1 MKRQSLVVV
10 VFFIGT
16 LLAYLP
22 SYSQSIFVKVT
33 DETGA
38 VLSGSSLVVGF
49 AGQTE
54 ILSFGQGSSACGIP
68 AGPGGGCIP
77 TTENFIY
84 NFVIDQTITDYRKAL
99 YLTKK
104 WRRVEISFT
113 RQAGST
119 GSIFTYEKILLED
132 VYVTGL
138 TEAAANGDI
147 PIFQVSFDP
156 SKITWTFIPQTGG
169 GGAGTPRSFGYNR
182 ITNTSF

>member
-22 SYSQSIFVKVT
+22 LYSQSIFVKVT

-38 VLSGSSLVVGF
+38 VLSGSSLAVGF

-54 ILSFGQGSSACGIP
+54 IISFGQGSSACGIP
-68 AGPGGGCIP
+68 AGTGGGCLP
-77 TTENFIY
+77 TTENFVY
-84 NFVIDQTITDYRKAL
+84 NFAIDQTITDYRKAL
-99 YLTKK
+99 YLSKK

-113 RQAGST
+113 RQNAST
-119 GSIFTYEKILLED
+119 GSFFTYEKILLED
-132 VYVTGL
+132 VFVTGL
-138 TEAAANGDI
+138 TEGTANFEVST
-147 PIFQVSFDP
+147 FQVSFDP
-156 SKITWTFIPQTGG
+156 SRITWTFIPQLGG
-169 GGAGTPRSFGYNR
+169 GAAGTPRSFGYNR